1 MYLLYATDHHEDA
14 YLEAALRECGH
25 VVDTVGDPAD
35 GVAMAAQGD
44 YEALVLD
51 WTSPS
56 AGWTGC
62 FAAAG
67 RGALLLVI
75 GAAGDEGRRTAVL
88 KAGADACFTRPVPF
102 IEFEARLEALS
113 RLVRRA
119 RSGADAT
126 GIRLTTPERTAN
138 LEGASVPLSLREF
151 RLLEHLVAHAGEVID
166 MERLQ
171 QHAWGEASE
180 PQPELV
186 RACIARIRR
195 KLAALSPA
203 PLIHTVAG
211 HGYVLRPV
219 GGT

>member
-75 GAAGDEGRRTAVL
+75 GASNSMNGTGRVKQASAPAFSTAVR
-88 KAGADACFTRPVPF
+88 RP
-102 IEFEARLEALS
+102 S
-113 RLVRRA
+113 
-119 RSGADAT
+119 
-126 GIRLTTPERTAN
+126 
-138 LEGASVPLSLREF
+138 
-151 RLLEHLVAHAGEVID
+151 
-166 MERLQ
+166 
-171 QHAWGEASE
+171 
-180 PQPELV
+180 
-186 RACIARIRR
+186 
-195 KLAALSPA
+195 SPA
-203 PLIHTVAG
+203 A
-211 HGYVLRPV
+211 RCCW
-219 GGT
+219 